1 MFIGSFLH
9 ATFIYGFSAS
19 ACAGDVDGSV
29 EAILDTLDSY
39 DSKLCRLDLIH
50 YGVGNV
56 TESDVELAEAFD
68 GVCLCMHMCV
78 CVCVCMCV
86 CVMCVCVCELV
97 CVSE

>member
-9 ATFIYGFSAS
+9 AAFIYGFSVS

-56 TESDVELAEAFD
+56 TESDVELAEAFN
-68 GVCLCMHMCV
+68 GVCLCVLLFVCV
-78 CVCVCMCV
+78 CVCVCV
-86 CVMCVCVCELV
+86 YVCVCQHSPTW
-97 CVSE
+97 CSD